1 MAPFPSAPRELR
13 VAKLSPPRLPRVLGR
28 GRLFERLDEALASP
42 AAWITGCAGAGKTTL
57 IVSYLESREITPFWY
72 QADHAD
78 ADAAAF
84 CYALQTSVP
93 AATRPPATLG
103 LPPLDSL
110 PVADLEVF
118 LRRLLA
124 DFYRCLSAPFTLVV
138 DNAHEAFFAA
148 PFRCLLLAAIGELPR
163 GSHLLVASRRP
174 PPAEF
179 SRLMAN
185 GELAVLRPVELPF
198 TEDESLA
205 VQRLARPATRTR
217 SLAEM
222 QALHQITAG
231 WPAALRLLLQ
241 LETPDALPRQPR
253 RPTDQAQL
261 FDYLAS
267 EVFARQPADARRL
280 LLALAHLPRMRVAM
294 LPALC
299 DHPAALPLL
308 EALHQDGNLTS
319 RHDSGDE
326 TYYQF
331 HPLLRQFLLHR
342 AEVELTAAELAALR
356 RRAAALLAA
365 ADDPDAAAQLLIAG
379 QHWDELQAL
388 VLDRAAA
395 LVGRGRQRTLADWLQ
410 ALPPARR
417 DNDPWLGYWQGEAEL
432 HFAPPQAQ
440 ASFERAYRLFHERRL
455 ADGAFRAWS
464 ACVDLICLEWADF
477 SQLDAWLDRAEAL
490 QRDFGTPPPALASR
504 FTASMF
510 GALMFRRP
518 QDTAI
523 HRWADRL
530 LDLIENSPD
539 PIERLVLG
547 CNLQIHHTVCVRRK
561 SALDRLMRALE
572 PPAGTALPPIFGAL
586 WQAIQSMQLWSEG
599 RGNESAAAA
608 MRGGQL
614 ARDHGLRM
622 WDFFLSA
629 LEVYGWLNN
638 GELSRAH
645 LALERLEKVAD
656 PRRRVDTSHF
666 LFLIA
671 MYELFSDNAAAALV
685 AIDQALAIADR
696 YAGPHQHILGRL
708 TRAEALHALGRTSEA
723 WPLLE
728 AVRAYGQATESPI
741 FAYQVDLAE
750 ALFALDTGDEARCA
764 AALRRAFT
772 VGLAED
778 YLTHHYFRP
787 GVMSRL
793 CAFALE
799 RGIVTDFAHR
809 LIRHRKLKP
818 PRLDIDDWPWPIRIH
833 TLGRFGLR
841 FDDRPVAEAAQAKPL
856 ELLRVLIARG
866 GRDVPID
873 DLIGCLWDRQKDDDN
888 GRGNG
893 GAGGV
898 GKPGKDKVGSCRAA
912 FDINLSRL
920 RGLFGQA
927 DALLVKDGC
936 LTLNNARCWVD
947 LWRCQRLLAEIR
959 ALLDGADAP
968 SVALVLAR
976 GRDLLACYVGPFLEK
991 ESAAWASTPRDDL
1004 RERVTTTLAGLA
1016 SRLESAGAVVEAS
1029 QFSER
1034 AIEIDPRRESLYLS
1048 LMYCLYRQGKVAE
1061 ALRVYHRCRTVFA
1074 RDLRAQPSAETEAL
1088 RALLENAPPSAASP
1102 DS

>member
-1 MAPFPSAPRELR
+1 

-57 IVSYLESREITPFWY
+57 IVSYLDSREITPFWY

-78 ADAAAF
+78 ADIAAF
-84 CYALQTSVP
+84 SHALQTGVP
-93 AATRPPATLG
+93 AAKPPPATLG

-110 PVADLEVF
+110 PAADLEVF

-124 DFYRCLSAPFTLVV
+124 DFYRRLSAPLTLVV
-138 DNAHEAFFAA
+138 DNAHEALAAA
-148 PFRCLLLAAIGELPR
+148 PFRCLLLAAVDELPR
-163 GSHLLVASRRP
+163 GSHLIVASRRP
-174 PPAEF
+174 PPAEL
-179 SRLMAN
+179 SRLLAN
-185 GELAVLRPVELPF
+185 GELAVLQPAELPF

-205 VQRLARPATRTR
+205 VQRLARPVARTR

-241 LETPDALPRQPR
+241 LETPDALPRQPL

-280 LLALAHLPRMRVAM
+280 LLALAHLPRMRVTM

-319 RHDSGDE
+319 RHDGGADAHYE
-326 TYYQF
+326 F

-342 AEVELTAAELAALR
+342 AEVDLTAAELAALR

-388 VLDRAAA
+388 VLEHAETLIRS
-395 LVGRGRQRTLADWLQ
+395 GRQRTLAAWLQ
-410 ALPPARR
+410 ALPRARR
-417 DNDPWLGYWQGEAEL
+417 DDDPWFCYWQGEAEL
-432 HFAPPQAQ
+432 HFTPPAAQ
-440 ASFERAYRLFHERRL
+440 ASFERAYRLFRERRL
-455 ADGAFRAWS
+455 VDGAFRAWTAS
-464 ACVDLICLEWADF
+464 VELICLEWADF
-477 SQLDAWLDRAEAL
+477 SQLDVWLDEAAAL
-490 QRDFGTPPPALASR
+490 QEDYGIPAGELASR

-518 QDTAI
+518 QDPAI

-530 LDLIENSPD
+530 LRLIEASPD
-539 PIERLVLG
+539 PIERIVLG

-561 SALDRLMRALE
+561 IELDRLMRAIE
-572 PPAGTALPPIFGAL
+572 PPAGTVLPPVYGVL

-599 RGNESAAAA
+599 RGDESAAAA

-614 ARDHGLRM
+614 AHDHGLRM
-622 WDFFLSA
+622 WDFFLGA
-629 LEVYGWLNN
+629 LEVYGWLND
-638 GELSRAH
+638 GELPRAR
-645 LALERLEKVAD
+645 LALERLAASVD
-656 PRRRVDTSHF
+656 PRRRVDVSHLYF
-666 LFLIA
+666 LTA
-671 MYELFSDNAAAALV
+671 MSKHFSGDAAAALAAV
-685 AIDQALAIADR
+685 DQALAIADR

-708 TRAEALHALGRTSEA
+708 TRAEALHALGRTGEA

-728 AVRAYGQATESPI
+728 EIRAYGEATESPI
-741 FAYQVDLAE
+741 FAYQVDVSE
-750 ALFALDTGDEARCA
+750 ALFALETGDETRCG
-764 AALRRAFT
+764 AALQRAFT

-778 YLTHHYFRP
+778 YLTHHCFRP
-787 GVMSRL
+787 DVMSRL
-793 CAFALE
+793 CVFALQ
-799 RGIVTDFAHR
+799 RGIVTDFARR

-818 PRLDIDDWPWPIRIH
+818 PPELVIDDWPWPVRIH
-833 TLGRFGLR
+833 TLGRFGVSV
-841 FDDRPVAEAAQAKPL
+841 DDRPVAEAAQAKPL

-898 GKPGKDKVGSCRAA
+898 GGVGKPGKKKVGGGRSA

-920 RGLFGQA
+920 RGLLGQP

-936 LTLNNARCWVD
+936 LMLNNARCWVD

-959 ALLDGADAP
+959 ALLDGADALD
-968 SVALVLAR
+968 VALVVAR
-976 GRDLLACYVGPFLEK
+976 GRELLACYTGDFLAREG
-991 ESAAWASTPRDDL
+991 AAWASEPRGKL
-1004 RERVTTTLAGLA
+1004 RERVTTSLADLA
-1016 SRLESAGAVVEAS
+1016 ARLESTGAVVETS
-1029 QFSER
+1029 QFYER
-1034 AIEIDPRRESLYLS
+1034 AIEIDPRRESLYLG
-1048 LMYCLYRQGKVAE
+1048 LVYCLYRQGKVAE
-1061 ALRVYHRCRTVFA
+1061 ALRVYHCCRAALALYLGA
-1074 RDLRAQPSAETEAL
+1074 RPSAETEAL
-1088 RALLENAPPSAASP
+1088 RALLENLPPAAASP
-1102 DS
+1102 GS

>member
-1 MAPFPSAPRELR
+1 MG
-13 VAKLSPPRLPRVLGR
+13 KLSPPWLPRVLDR
-28 GRLFERLDEALASP
+28 GRLFERLDEALTCP
-42 AAWITGCAGAGKTTL
+42 AAWISGCAGAGKTTL
-57 IVSYLESREITPFWY
+57 IVSYLERRKITPLWY
-72 QADHAD
+72 QADGAD
-78 ADAAAF
+78 ADAGAF
-84 CYALQTSVP
+84 CHALQEGVP
-93 AATRPPATLG
+93 AAKRPLATLG

-118 LRRLLA
+118 LRRFLA
-124 DFYRCLSAPFTLVV
+124 DFYGRLSVPLTLVV
-138 DNAHEAFFAA
+138 DNAHEALAAA

-163 GSHLLVASRRP
+163 GSHLIIASRRP

-179 SRLMAN
+179 SRLLAK
-185 GELAVLRPVELPF
+185 GELAVLHPAELPF

-205 VQRLARPATRTR
+205 VQRLARPAARTR

-241 LETPDALPRQPR
+241 LETPDALPCQPL

-319 RHDSGDE
+319 RHDSGADPH
-326 TYYQF
+326 YQF

-365 ADDPDAAAQLLIAG
+365 ADELDAAAQLLIAG
-379 QHWDELQAL
+379 QHWDELHAL
-388 VLDRAAA
+388 LLDRAEV

-417 DNDPWLGYWQGEAEL
+417 EADPWLGYWQGEAEL
-432 HFAPPQAQ
+432 HFAPPKAQ
-440 ASFERAYRLFHERRL
+440 ASFERAYRLFHEQRL

-477 SQLDAWLDRAEAL
+477 SQLDAWLDKAEAL
-490 QRDFGTPPPALASR
+490 QRDLGTPPPALASR

-518 QDTAI
+518 QDPAV

-530 LDLIENSPD
+530 LHLIETSPD
-539 PIERLVLG
+539 PIERIVLG

-561 SALDRLMRALE
+561 SELDRLMRALE
-572 PPAGTALPPIFGAL
+572 PPAGTVLPPVFGVL
-586 WQAIQSMQLWSEG
+586 WQAIQSMQLWSRG
-599 RGNESAAAA
+599 RGDESAAAA
-608 MRGGQL
+608 ARGSQL

-622 WDFFLSA
+622 WDFFLGA
-629 LEVYGWLNN
+629 LEVYGWLND
-638 GELSRAH
+638 GVLPRARQ
-645 LALERLEKVAD
+645 ALERLEKLVD
-656 PRRRVDTSHF
+656 PRRRVDVAHFHF
-666 LFLIA
+666 LTALNELISGDPTA
-671 MYELFSDNAAAALV
+671 VLLSV
-685 AIDQALAIADR
+685 DQALAMADR
-696 YAGPHQHILGRL
+696 YGGPHQHVLCHL
-708 TRAEALHALGRTSEA
+708 TRAEALHALGRTGEA

-728 AVRAYGQATESPI
+728 AVRAYGEATESPI
-741 FAYQVDLAE
+741 FAYQVDLSE
-750 ALFALDTGDEARCA
+750 ALFALDTGDETRCG
-764 AALRRAFT
+764 AALQRAFT

-787 GVMSRL
+787 DVMSRL
-793 CAFALE
+793 CAFALP
-799 RGIVTDFAHR
+799 RGIVTDFARR

-841 FDDRPVAEAAQAKPL
+841 VDDHPVAEAVQAKPL

-873 DLIGCLWDRQKDDDN
+873 ELIGWLWDKQRDDDV
-888 GRGNG
+888 RGNG
-893 GAGGV
+893 DDAV
-898 GKPGKDKVGSCRAA
+898 GKPGQKKVGSGRSA

-920 RGLFGQA
+920 RGLLGQV

-959 ALLDGADAP
+959 ALLDGADALD
-968 SVALVLAR
+968 VALVLAR
-976 GRDLLACYVGPFLEK
+976 GSDLLACYTGDFLAREG
-991 ESAAWASTPRDDL
+991 AAWASEPRDRL
-1004 RERVTTTLAGLA
+1004 RERVTTTLANLA
-1016 SRLESAGAVVEAS
+1016 ARLESAGAVVEAT
-1029 QFSER
+1029 QLYAR
-1034 AIEIDPRRESLYLS
+1034 AIEIDKHCERLS
-1048 LMYCLYRQGKVAE
+1048 RGLNRCLRRQG
-1061 ALRVYHRCRTVFA
+1061 
-1074 RDLRAQPSAETEAL
+1074 
-1088 RALLENAPPSAASP
+1088 
-1102 DS
+1102 